1 MNEQRWIPV
10 RILWG
15 DGSLGG
21 FCFIDKTI
29 IKYWEVMLSKTV
41 KTAKYSITWFI
52 IVHILLDL
60 LQYALKYN
68 ITLFITVCN
77 ILHYNPI
84 YHSVS

>member
-41 KTAKYSITWFI
+41 KTAKYSIT
-52 IVHILLDL
+52 
-60 LQYALKYN
+60 
-68 ITLFITVCN
+68 
-77 ILHYNPI
+77 
-84 YHSVS
+84 

>member
-52 IVHILLDL
+52 IVHIF
-60 LQYALKYN
+60 
-68 ITLFITVCN
+68 TWFITVCFKVQ
-77 ILHYNPI
+77 YNLI
-84 YHSVS
+84 YYSMQYITL